1 MKQYKLYIFD
11 FDGTLVDSHL
21 SMIDIFNYS
30 FGKIGEECT
39 PEQAIHY
46 MRGSLQACIKE
57 RQIDKDPNKCQIFVK
72 AIMDSLEFKEINDK
86 TFAYDDTLKTIR
98 NLEQN
103 GAKFAIVTGNNVD
116 HVKEILKHIGLLDA
130 FDAYVGSDTCKVPKP
145 YAEPLNMVFDLIPGF
160 LKEEACYIGDSMNDY
175 LCAVNAGVD
184 GYLLDRNDE
193 YLDFKGP
200 KIKSLNDLIINL

>member
-1 MKQYKLYIFD
+1 MKKYKLYIFD

-30 FGKIGEECT
+30 FAKIGEECT

-57 RQIDKDPNKCQIFVK
+57 RGIDSDPIKTQTFVK
-72 AIMDSLEFKEINDK
+72 AIMDSLEFKEINKK
-86 TFAYDDTLKTIR
+86 TFAYEDTAKTMR

-103 GAKFAIVTGNNVD
+103 GAKFAIVTGNNVS
-116 HVKEILKHIGLLDA
+116 HVKGILEHINLSQY
-130 FDAYVGSDTCKVPKP
+130 FDVLVGSDNCKVPKP
-145 YAEPLNMVFDLIPGF
+145 YADPLNMVFDLMPGYH
-160 LKEEACYIGDSMNDY
+160 KEDACYIGDSLNDY
-175 LCAVNAGVD
+175 QCAVNAGVD